1 MVAPIN
7 VNGLSVK
14 VAKGEAATI
23 MAETVLGNMELL
35 STVIKY
41 ALESN
46 AQAPTLA
53 SVAQAWHEQ
62 LCFWKQ
68 QLVLKTP
75 LCKEL
80 KAGVQCLDC
89 SPLVLL
95 RVCGGGG
102 RDGSK
107 AAAAARAG
115 LRGAPRGRAAA
126 GRAPGQRDGRVPR
139 HRRERL

>member
-1 MVAPIN
+1 MVATSSGLPVHAAAAPTTTASATLAPTGLRMVAPIN

-80 KAGVQCLDC
+80 KAGV
-89 SPLVLL
+89 
-95 RVCGGGG
+95 
-102 RDGSK
+102 
-107 AAAAARAG
+107 
-115 LRGAPRGRAAA
+115 
-126 GRAPGQRDGRVPR
+126 
-139 HRRERL
+139 